1 MVHIKQKRKERKKEN
16 LYFLSASLYPSTL
29 TMTISPQLQPR
40 GQIFYNFDFPSM
52 ASPYS
57 KSQIHPPCCE
67 LKGLAGLGPWLAL

>member
-1 MVHIKQKRKERKKEN
+1 MVHIKKKERKKEN
-16 LYFLSASLYPSTL
+16 LYFLSASLYPLTL

-57 KSQIHPPCCE
+57 KIHPPCCE

>member
-1 MVHIKQKRKERKKEN
+1 MVHIKQKKKERKKEN

-29 TMTISPQLQPR
+29 TISPQLQPR